1 MIERARTADLL
12 PVDEHR
18 VLSAYQFECTI
29 GNVAL
34 VGVVARGIALPVEN
48 RHRLHRSFD
57 VLHQLSNDPGPGNA
71 GFLDR
76 MSRNRLSQ
84 LRHARL
90 DVTKAAGSFM
100 RAQANAALTERDALW
115 QEIARALIPI
125 RTDTRSPDSFSIQCA
140 PNCSES

>member
-12 PVDEHR
+12 PVDEHP
-18 VLSAYQFECTI
+18 VLFADQFERTI

-34 VGVVARGIALPVEN
+34 VGVVARVEN

-57 VLHQLSNDPGPGNA
+57 VLHQLSNDPGLGNA

-115 QEIARALIPI
+115 QEIARALIPV
-125 RTDTRSPDSFSIQCA
+125 RTDTRSPDGFSIQCA
-140 PNCSES
+140 